1 MATTVKTAAGPAAD
15 GDSVKSTRAVKKN
28 STGAVKKNS
37 TKDGARKPKV
47 EELPIVQEWIL
58 VSEAAEMAGV
68 SRQYL
73 HACLHQF
80 ESASRL
86 SGFLAFRRAEVEEW
100 IARRVEKLSI
110 DT

>member
-1 MATTVKTAAGPAAD
+1 MATTVKTAAGPAAA

-28 STGAVKKNS
+28 ST
-37 TKDGARKPKV
+37 KDGAKDGTRKPKV